1 MENQTEN
8 EFPPQEVG
16 LQSEQNDLPLPQME
30 LPAPLLQREPP
41 AIAVPNPAAPLT
53 PPAPIEAP
61 QAPQAPHG
69 TVTAEKQLIKSMK
82 DQLKSFDGSREGVVV
97 SHFIRN
103 IRKLVN
109 TIGFR
114 NERNRVDYLLTC
126 LGPIAQEWL
135 YLWYS
140 TNPDNE
146 NSSFE
151 LHLTAI
157 HQEFFPANAQAKAK
171 KDLETIKQDNDSVL
185 AYIARFRTLSAT
197 AINEPETTLVE
208 RFLDGLQGSIS
219 GQIVSGAIIMGNR
232 HQLKLNHVMHQAE
245 QLYDSAPKSFRTS
258 AIGQANEE
266 KEKSACTRC
275 GHLSHSDPLRCYSKK
290 HKNGQLLPPNGLER
304 PEGRTIKALKRK
316 LASLEKKMGKKQRTE
331 NEEGEDYDGFDLLAN
346 DLGSQPNIQKQVGQ
360 TPINKPS
367 FQSRFAPSSVL
378 NTKLALAGQAKPL
391 QDKESISTDT
401 EVATSSRI
409 DNSIHLNT
417 KLALAGQ
424 GSKTTNNS

>member
-1 MENQTEN
+1 MDNNQENENENQI
-8 EFPPQEVG
+8 PPQVAG
-16 LQSEQNDLPLPQME
+16 LQDALPVPQVEPPAPLPQV
-30 LPAPLLQREPP
+30 EPP
-41 AIAVPNPAAPLT
+41 AIAVAPIPAAPL
-53 PPAPIEAP
+53 APLG
-61 QAPQAPHG
+61 APQAPHG
-69 TVTAEKQLIKSMK
+69 TATAEKQLIKSMK

-126 LGPIAQEWL
+126 LGPVAQEWL

-197 AINEPETTLVE
+197 AINEPEATLVE

-219 GQIVSGAIIMGNR
+219 GPIVSGAIIMGNR

-245 QLYDSAPKSFRTS
+245 QLYDAAPRVIRTT
-258 AIGQANEE
+258 AIDQASGER
-266 KEKSACTRC
+266 EKSACTRC

-290 HKNGQLLPPNGLER
+290 HKNGQPLPPNGLER
-304 PEGRTIKALKRK
+304 PEGKTVKALKRK
-316 LASLEKKMGKKQRTE
+316 LASLEKKMRKKQRTE
-331 NEEGEDYDGFDLLAN
+331 DDEGDDYDGFDLLAN
-346 DLGSQPNIQKQVGQ
+346 DLGSQPNIQKQVDQ
-360 TPINKPS
+360 TLINKPS
-367 FQSRFAPSSVL
+367 FHPRFAPSSV
-378 NTKLALAGQAKPL
+378 
-391 QDKESISTDT
+391 
-401 EVATSSRI
+401 
-409 DNSIHLNT
+409 LNT